1 MQMREKQQHRK
12 IGKKKRGRCNDQEQ
26 SFEEKSLG
34 TRYRSKKKVK
44 IKQMIEESVYRQTH
58 RR

>member
-1 MQMREKQQHRK
+1 MREKQQHRK